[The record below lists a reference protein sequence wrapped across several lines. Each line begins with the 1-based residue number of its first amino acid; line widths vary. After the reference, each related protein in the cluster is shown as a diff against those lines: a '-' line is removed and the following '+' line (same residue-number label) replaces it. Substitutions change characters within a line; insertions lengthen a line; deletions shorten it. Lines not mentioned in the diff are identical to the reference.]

1 MKLHPLLH
9 TICLLLLCSLLVV
22 YLLLDRHFEQQLIAD
37 LQQNLQERKQQLHE
51 YYQSQTQLAQAY
63 ANTPESQAFARQ
75 LLRLSPAGRLQPE
88 VKNKIREYFLPVITA
103 QGLQGFFI
111 IAPNGISLA
120 SARDHNTGTENLL
133 AARQPALFQHVLEGH
148 AAVSAPLE
156 SDTPLMD
163 DAGRYRNNLPTMFSL
178 APIQENGKT
187 IALLA
192 LRLNPLDARQ
202 SILNQLHMHYPGEC
216 FLLSDSGYFLSARVN
231 DTHNNPMSPLQRGLN
246 LLRIS
251 SRTPAGLANVMT
263 SAVAKHNN
271 GMNID
276 GYEDYRGIPV
286 VGIWQWDKKLQ
297 AALVIEIQY
306 QHAFHNRHITQIACL
321 IIMLFIGLLWLS
333 ILWLLKKINQQKNH
347 NNNPPHTRHLLQ
359 HLPLGAIG
367 FNASG
372 NVEFINRCGS
382 EMLGYHHADINSQ
395 NLVYLLTH
403 TSPRKKHYTLDLGLK
418 NMIPQKNIS
427 DVFSRADH
435 TEMAVVYSLM
445 LLPDAIPF
453 HGLLLFYP
461 EKPAPLSAPN
471 ANEPAI
477 FNAQPLK
484 QLIGSLAPMFNHMLG
499 YVQIATQEQHKTER
513 DEVLAELKNS
523 IQLASQN
530 MDYHLKHFLLQHGLL
545 SSEISAGNIFS
556 LQNNLLENFKLSL
569 NEKKAYL
576 FLNTDPALPVSLH
589 CDHPHL
595 SLVIQHL
602 LCHCLRFTH
611 EGAIEINFNGN
622 FSDPQQPRLHVSVQ
636 STDSGI
642 PENLL
647 NIAMSPNIN
656 EHSREQGDLWF
667 CQALISLMKGEFNLE
682 NDESIGTRIWF
693 SIPIGVHDTRCLR
706 DLIPQQMQNTS
717 VLVIMKNALLR
728 SWVNNTLLSWGI
740 HTDDN
745 LAGKNNIE
753 YLISDD
759 AALAGQF
766 PYNSLYIGK
775 EKTQTSALQAPI
787 TQLQLCESI
796 KKWFLE
802 DTATQPKLQTRNKC
816 ILLVEDNEI
825 NREVACGLLEI
836 IGVDVVVA
844 ENGALALEKLKQHKI
859 DLILMDIQMPV
870 MDGLSATR
878 QIRSMPEYADLPIIA
893 LSAQNSAQDV
903 EISLQAGMNQH
914 ICKPINI
921 QTLEKTLA
929 QWLDDN

>member
-1 MKLHPLLH
+1 MKLHSLLH
-9 TICLLLLCSLLVV
+9 TASLLLLCSLLAV

-51 YYQSQTQLAQAY
+51 YYQSQTQLAQVY
-63 ANTPESQAFARQ
+63 ANTPESLAFARQ
-75 LLRLSPAGRLQPE
+75 LLNLRPAELLQPE
-88 VKNKIREYFLPVITA
+88 VKNKIREYFLPVLTA

-111 IAPNGISLA
+111 IAPDGTSLA
-120 SARDHNTGTENLL
+120 SARDHNTGTKNLL
-133 AARQPALFQHVLEGH
+133 AERQPGLFQHALDGH
-148 AAVSAPLE
+148 AAVSTPLE

-163 DAGRYRNNLPTMFSL
+163 ETGHYRNNLPTMFSL
-178 APIQENGKT
+178 APIQANGKS

-192 LRLNPLDARQ
+192 LRLNPLAARQ

-216 FLLSDSGYFLSARVN
+216 FLISDSGYFLSARQN
-231 DTHNNPMSPLQRGLN
+231 DAHNKPMGPLQRGLN

-251 SRTPAGLANVMT
+251 SRTPAGLSNAMT
-263 SAVAKHNN
+263 SAVTKHNN

-297 AALVIEIQY
+297 AAIVIEIQY
-306 QHAFHNRHITQIACL
+306 QHAFHNRHITQIACMF
-321 IIMLFIGLLWLS
+321 ITLFICLLWLV
-333 ILWLLKKINQQKNH
+333 IFGLLNKINRQKKHRDNR
-347 NNNPPHTRHLLQ
+347 PHIQHLLQ
-359 HLPLGAIG
+359 NFPVGIIG
-367 FNASG
+367 FNEFG
-372 NVEFINRCGS
+372 NVEFINRYGS
-382 EMLGYHHADINSQ
+382 EILGYRSADIKSQ
-395 NLVYLLTH
+395 NLVNLLTH
-403 TSPRKKHYTLDLGLK
+403 SSPRKKHYTLDLGLK
-418 NMIPQKNIS
+418 NMIQQKNID
-427 DVFSRADH
+427 DVFSSADH
-435 TEMAVVYSLM
+435 KEIAVVYSLM
-445 LLPDAIPF
+445 LLQDTTPY

-461 EKPAPLSAPN
+461 EKPTPLSSPN
-471 ANEPAI
+471 VNEPAI

-484 QLIGSLAPMFNHMLG
+484 HLISSLNPMFNHMLG
-499 YVQIATQEQHKTER
+499 YVQIATQEQHKAER

-545 SSEISAGNIFS
+545 VSEISAGNIFN
-556 LQNNLLENFKLSL
+556 LQNNLIENFKRSLS
-569 NEKKAYL
+569 EKKAYL

-589 CDHPHL
+589 CDHTHL
-595 SLVIQHL
+595 SLIIQHL

-611 EGAIEINFNGN
+611 EGAIEISFNGN
-622 FSDPQQPRLHVSVQ
+622 FSDPQQPRLHVGVQ

-656 EHSREQGDLWF
+656 EHMREQGDLWF
-667 CQALISLMKGEFNLE
+667 CQALTNLMKGEFNLE

-706 DLIPQQMQNTS
+706 DLIPQQMQNTA

-745 LAGKNNIE
+745 LSGKNNIE

-759 AALAGQF
+759 AALAEQF

-775 EKTQTSALQAPI
+775 KQTQTSTLQAPI

-802 DTATQPKLQTRNKC
+802 DTATQPKLQPHNKC

-844 ENGALALEKLKQHKI
+844 ENGAIALEKLQQHKI

-870 MDGLSATR
+870 LDGLSATR
-878 QIRSMPEYADLPIIA
+878 QIRNMPEYADLPIIA

-929 QWLDDN
+929 QWLGET